1 MTLIHVVGKVAE
13 PKVKSSSEFNNAK
26 NVFPLW
32 SLLPH
37 TRFEYLSCN
46 GISCF
51 EVWQSVW
58 LLVVI
63 SNSEKQRLTSGKL
76 WVFLSQKKKKIKPKS
91 LLSWSVLGKASKCF
105 QQQNWKSGFD
115 NSYNYFKWKKK
126 NPQEKYKA
134 FLEQLLYALCTSA
147 IWLLLFLK
155 KRKKKIRLVPSTDH
169 HRKD

>member
-1 MTLIHVVGKVAE
+1 MLWAKWLNQKWRAAVNLTMQKMFSLFEACCHTPGLNIYLVMVFHVLKYD
-13 PKVKSSSEFNNAK
+13 K
-26 NVFPLW
+26 
-32 SLLPH
+32 
-37 TRFEYLSCN
+37 
-46 GISCF
+46 
-51 EVWQSVW
+51 SVW

-147 IWLLLFLK
+147 IWLLFLK

>member
-76 WVFLSQKKKKIKPKS
+76 WVFLSQKKKIKPKS

-126 NPQEKYKA
+126 ILRKSIRLFWNSYCM
-134 FLEQLLYALCTSA
+134 LCVLLPYGFFS
-147 IWLLLFLK
+147 FS
-155 KRKKKIRLVPSTDH
+155 RRGKKKIRLVPSTDH